1 MTKELTGR
9 EKFRPFDAARYLTA
23 PKRQAAYLAAA
34 LETEDEAYIKL
45 ALLTLAR
52 AQGMSKTARAANV
65 SRQGLYKS
73 LSATSD
79 PKLSTVLAVFQALG
93 VQLTVRSTGDSGVA
107 DDPVT
112 G

>member
-1 MTKELTGR
+1 MTKETTGR
-9 EKFRPFDAARYLTA
+9 EKFRPFDARYLTT
-23 PKRQAAYLAAA
+23 PERQAAYLAAA
-34 LETEDEAYIKL
+34 LETEDEAYIKQ

-52 AQGMSKTARAANV
+52 AKGMSETARIANV

-79 PKLSTVLAVFQALG
+79 PKLSTVLAVVQALG
-93 VQLTVRSTGDSGVA
+93 FRLAVQGADEDGTV

-112 G
+112 A